1 MNCCQCN
8 GIEEL
13 FNEKNVSR
21 ELSQYRKKGADQTTR
36 IMIDALKKE
45 GIQGLTLLDIGGGVG
60 AIQHA
65 LLEAGAQQAID
76 VDASRAYLKA
86 AKEEANR
93 RGLAERVT
101 FRHGNFIDL
110 ADQVP
115 PADIVTLDRV
125 LCCFPDVE
133 NMVRLSVARSR
144 KLYGLVYPRDT
155 WWIKI
160 GAAVMNFVFRLQKN
174 PFRIFP
180 HPTREVEEMIRENG
194 FKRRFHFHKLIWQV
208 VVYAH

>member
-1 MNCCQCN
+1 MDCCQCQ

-13 FNEKNVSR
+13 FNEKNAAQ
-21 ELSQYRKKGADQTTR
+21 ELSRYRQKGADRTTR

-45 GIQGLTLLDIGGGVG
+45 GIQGLTLLDIGGGIG

-65 LLEAGAQQAID
+65 LLEAGVQQATD
-76 VDASRAYLKA
+76 VDASRAYIKA
-86 AKEEANR
+86 ARQEAER
-93 RGLAERVT
+93 RGLSERVA

-110 ADQVP
+110 AEEVS

-125 LCCFPDVE
+125 LCCYPDVE
-133 NMVRLSVARSR
+133 NMVRLSVARAR

-160 GAAVMNFVFRLQKN
+160 GASILNFIFRLQKN

-180 HPTREVEEMIRENG
+180 HPTYMVEEMIQKNG
-194 FKRRFHFHKLIWQV
+194 FKRHFHFHTLIWQV